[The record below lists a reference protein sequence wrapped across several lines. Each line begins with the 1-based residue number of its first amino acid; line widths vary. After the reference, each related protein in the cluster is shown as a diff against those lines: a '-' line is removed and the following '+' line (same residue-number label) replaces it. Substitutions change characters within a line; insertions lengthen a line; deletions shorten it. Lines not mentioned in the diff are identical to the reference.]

1 MTTQQDTSHNRRSY
15 GTSVRKSKTMQED
28 SKQPLESSTAQSNPT
43 NPIESSLDSSFM
55 NDSNH
60 IESTATK
67 TTQSAP
73 MDSNHIESKH
83 PATQN
88 QNKHK
93 AQILALK
100 HALKTDSKKAAQKEQ
115 FVLKVSM
122 YSALILAIFGISF
135 GIFVKS
141 MAVIFDGFVALI
153 SVGLGA
159 LSVITSR
166 YIYKEDDDI
175 FQNTPLRQIL
185 KKRHKKSSLS
195 LKSQCIVH

>member
-28 SKQPLESSTAQSNPT
+28 SKQSHPTQQAQDSKQPLESNTAQPNPT

-83 PATQN
+83 PATHHTTAALMAQVCGTLKLCKKILSN
-88 QNKHK
+88 HTHHNKHK
-93 AQILALK
+93 ILSNL
-100 HALKTDSKKAAQKEQ
+100 
-115 FVLKVSM
+115 
-122 YSALILAIFGISF
+122 
-135 GIFVKS
+135 
-141 MAVIFDGFVALI
+141 
-153 SVGLGA
+153 
-159 LSVITSR
+159 
-166 YIYKEDDDI
+166 
-175 FQNTPLRQIL
+175 
-185 KKRHKKSSLS
+185 
-195 LKSQCIVH
+195 